1 MGISFLFY
9 DFMVDLVSQKIKLF
23 VHFVKHLVDP
33 LLHSIACPLLRAFQI
48 DCKDNSFMSKRVL
61 KCAVRD
67 HYIDTVL
74 LTSMLHSLKKF
85 ALDMCFHYHSHRT
98 VFHLNI

>member
-33 LLHSIACPLLRAFQI
+33 LFHFIVCPLLRAFQI
-48 DCKDNSFMSKRVL
+48 DCKDNSFMSKRVF

-67 HYIDTVL
+67 HYNYRYSTAYEYAA
-74 LTSMLHSLKKF
+74 LTQEV
-85 ALDMCFHYHSHRT
+85 CT
-98 VFHLNI
+98 